1 MQYIQHVNLVVVCI
15 IDFLVVS
22 GFWVGDDRVTGG
34 NKFSWSSL
42 VTGDQVGGDPQ
53 RIKLKPRNKKEY
65 QSFVEVKWC

>member
-1 MQYIQHVNLVVVCI
+1 MLYIQHVNLVVVC

-34 NKFSWSSL
+34 SKFSWSSL
-42 VTGDQVGGDPQ
+42 VTGGQVGSDPQ

>member
-42 VTGDQVGGDPQ
+42 VPGGQVGSDPNE
-53 RIKLKPRNKKEY
+53 LN
-65 QSFVEVKWC
+65 

>member
-1 MQYIQHVNLVVVCI
+1 MLYIQHVNLVVVC

-42 VTGDQVGGDPQ
+42 VTGG
-53 RIKLKPRNKKEY
+53 
-65 QSFVEVKWC
+65 QSSRK